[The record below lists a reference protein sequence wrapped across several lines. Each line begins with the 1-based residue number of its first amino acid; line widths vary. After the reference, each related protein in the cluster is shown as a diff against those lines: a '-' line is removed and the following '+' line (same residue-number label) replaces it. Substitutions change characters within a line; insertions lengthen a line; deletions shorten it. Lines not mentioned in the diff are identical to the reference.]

1 MEISLKTSVLI
12 QKLMEIDKTVPFDAD
27 IVTGEEWWPIPI
39 SRVYHNPPHTF
50 VEFETGEQSQDDP
63 DELTIYSE
71 LEIRVHQ
78 MIQIRD
84 LVQSNKNLQPEEIIS
99 ELNVQIERLRAMA
112 EAILKQ

>member
-27 IVTGEEWWPIPI
+27 VVTGEEWWPTPI

-63 DELTIYSE
+63 DELIIYSE

-84 LVQSNKNLQPEEIIS
+84 FVQSNKNLQPEEIIS

>member
-1 MEISLKTSVLI
+1 MEVSLKTSVLI

-27 IVTGEEWWPIPI
+27 VVTGEDWCPTPI

-50 VEFETGEQSQDDP
+50 VEFEADEQSQDAP
-63 DELTIYSE
+63 DELSVYSE
-71 LEIRVHQ
+71 LEIRAHQ
-78 MIQIRD
+78 MMQIRD
-84 LVQSNKNLQPEEIIS
+84 FVQSNRGLQPEEIIS

>member
-27 IVTGEEWWPIPI
+27 VVTGEEWWPIPI

-71 LEIRVHQ
+71 LEIREHQ

-84 LVQSNKNLQPEEIIS
+84 FVQSNKNLQPEEIIS

>member
-27 IVTGEEWWPIPI
+27 VVTGEEWWPIPI

-71 LEIRVHQ
+71 LGIRVHQ
-78 MIQIRD
+78 MIQIED
-84 LVQSNKNLQPEEIIS
+84 FVQSNKNLQPEEIIS

-112 EAILKQ
+112 EANLKQ

>member
-1 MEISLKTSVLI
+1 MEVSLKTSVLI

-27 IVTGEEWWPIPI
+27 VVTGEDWCPTPI

-50 VEFETGEQSQDDP
+50 VEFEADEQSQDAP
-63 DELTIYSE
+63 DELSVYSE
-71 LEIRVHQ
+71 LEIRAHQ
-78 MIQIRD
+78 MMQIRD
-84 LVQSNKNLQPEEIIS
+84 FVQSNKRLQPEEIIS

>member
-84 LVQSNKNLQPEEIIS
+84 FVQFNKNLQPEEIIS

>member
-1 MEISLKTSVLI
+1 MKTSVLI

-27 IVTGEEWWPIPI
+27 VVTGEDWRPTPI

-50 VEFETGEQSQDDP
+50 VEFETGEQSQDGP
-63 DELTIYSE
+63 DELSIYSE
-71 LEIRVHQ
+71 LQIRAHQ

-84 LVQSNKNLQPEEIIS
+84 FVQSNKELQPEAIVL

-112 EAILKQ
+112 EAILKK

>member
-1 MEISLKTSVLI
+1 MKTSVLI

-27 IVTGEEWWPIPI
+27 VVTGEEWWPIPI

-84 LVQSNKNLQPEEIIS
+84 FVQSNKNLQPEEIIS

-112 EAILKQ
+112 EANLKQ

>member
-1 MEISLKTSVLI
+1 MEVSLKTSVLI

-27 IVTGEEWWPIPI
+27 VVTGEDWWPTPI

-50 VEFETGEQSQDDP
+50 VEFEADEQSQDAP
-63 DELTIYSE
+63 DELSVYSE
-71 LEIRVHQ
+71 LEIRAHQ
-78 MIQIRD
+78 MMQIRD
-84 LVQSNKNLQPEEIIS
+84 FVQSNMGLQPEEIIS

>member
-1 MEISLKTSVLI
+1 MKTSVLI

-27 IVTGEEWWPIPI
+27 VVTGEDWCPTPI

-50 VEFETGEQSQDDP
+50 VEFEADEQSQDAP
-63 DELTIYSE
+63 DELSVYSE
-71 LEIRVHQ
+71 LEIRAHQ
-78 MIQIRD
+78 MMQIRD
-84 LVQSNKNLQPEEIIS
+84 FVQSNRGLQPEEIIS

>member
-27 IVTGEEWWPIPI
+27 VVTGEEWWPIPI

-50 VEFETGEQSQDDP
+50 VEFETCEQSQDDP

-84 LVQSNKNLQPEEIIS
+84 FVQSNKNLQPEEIIS

>member
-27 IVTGEEWWPIPI
+27 VVTGEEWWPIPI
-39 SRVYHNPPHTF
+39 SRVYHNAPHTF

-84 LVQSNKNLQPEEIIS
+84 FVQSNKNLQPEEIIS